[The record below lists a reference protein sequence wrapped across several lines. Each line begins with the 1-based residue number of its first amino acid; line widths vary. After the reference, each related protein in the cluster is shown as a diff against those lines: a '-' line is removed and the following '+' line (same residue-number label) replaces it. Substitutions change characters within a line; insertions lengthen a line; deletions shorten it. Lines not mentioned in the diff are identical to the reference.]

1 MSKVVGVVAGDLG
14 ADPFFSVNFG
24 LDALGLRPKVSAANL
39 SGDTPGLFGGSNK
52 ARICDKEQLIQ
63 FLGLAANLVPAT
75 RWMKVLKV
83 AGTPAIRAF
92 VTRLTPVVLRTDTLV
107 RNHTLKNGAL
117 VAFDA
122 ILQAGTAVLIDE
134 LGQPVVKCNCGN
146 PLAGPEKDAAH
157 VRLDT
162 ADASW
167 KRTGSKPTT
176 VKKAE
181 QPVRTFVIT
190 DPTRPGRTSPSPVRP
205 AARGAGTRPPRPR
218 RRCPSEA
225 GRRLRAAPRATPA
238 SPARAE
244 ARRRPPPRRPRR
256 PRPAPAGR
264 PRPQAPVSSPA
275 NPPVRPPRRWSPRS
289 ADGGGGPTRSR
300 RPTPASR
307 IPDPADVRGG
317 HVGRAEADQ

>member
-1 MSKVVGVVAGDLG
+1 MFTACALLLGAASGCADAKVSKVVGVVAGDLG

-24 LDALGLRPKVSAANL
+24 LDALGLRPKVSAAKL

-176 VKKAE
+176 VKKAK
-181 QPVRTFVIT
+181 QPVKTFVIT
-190 DPTRPGRTSPSPVRP
+190 DPTRPDLAVARPPGSAGDRDAPTATPPPLPERGKKATPSGSTGSAGVTGPSASASSTSTSTSTATSTGTRRPSTS
-205 AARGAGTRPPRPR
+205 AGTGGK
-218 RRCPSEA
+218 SA
-225 GRRLRAAPRATPA
+225 KPA
-238 SPARAE
+238 SPAA
-244 ARRRPPPRRPRR
+244 ASVV
-256 PRPAPAGR
+256 PALR
-264 PRPQAPVSSPA
+264 
-275 NPPVRPPRRWSPRS
+275 
-289 ADGGGGPTRSR
+289 
-300 RPTPASR
+300 
-307 IPDPADVRGG
+307 
-317 HVGRAEADQ
+317 